1 MKHAGEWRRNMDLTN
16 KKTALDDAA
25 DLYQQR
31 EEKTQRERWKEM
43 KTFRQKWDYFK
54 EYYIVKT
61 VAIVVAIALLC
72 YLGYTI
78 FVPKPEKIF
87 YTAIIDYVV
96 PETARLTMEEEFF
109 AYLEGTE
116 QQKIEFDDSFAFY
129 KDYNYAIRRSFMT
142 YVVAGDMDVIIMPE
156 FLFEAYVAYYTPLAD
171 VLPSDLYEQL
181 SEYFVKAPKR
191 DAQGNVLEGT
201 EQFYGIDITD
211 VSLMQDTTSE
221 ERVILTVVGTS
232 VHTENTVNFIKYLF
246 ERSK

>member
-1 MKHAGEWRRNMDLTN
+1 MDLTN
-16 KKTALDDAA
+16 KKTALDDSA
-25 DLYQQR
+25 DIYQQR

-43 KTFRQKWDYFK
+43 KTFREKWDYFK

-61 VAIVVAIALLC
+61 VAIAVAIVLLA

-78 FVPKPEKIF
+78 LNPKPEKVF
-87 YTAIIDYVV
+87 YAAIIDYVV

-109 AYLEGTE
+109 TYLEATE
-116 QQKIEFDDSFAFY
+116 QQTIVFDDSFAFY

-142 YVVAGDMDVIIMPE
+142 YVIAGDMDVIVMPE
-156 FLFEAYVAYYTPLAD
+156 SLFEAYVAYYTPLVD
-171 VLPSDLYEQL
+171 VLPTDLYEQL

-232 VHTENTVNFIKYLF
+232 THTENTVNFIKYLF
-246 ERSK
+246 ECSMSDPTSPDA